1 MFSRIIIFLFILGTQ
16 YLGAQ
21 NLVLNHDFS
30 NLKGC
35 LDRRKHSQLATPPY
49 TGTYAPANDYV
60 DQFNHWFS
68 PPESGYPSWQFREA
82 ESYVAHHKS
91 CLTAPVDSV
100 VLVPIDIRDCHTIR
114 KATYFPKPVEGKG
127 YAGLRLMDS
136 VITQTVF
143 YPKYLFSS
151 LPCDSTTTYGIVA
164 GPKVHREEYERNFIE
179 TKLVQPLA
187 SNEDYVLEFAVV
199 RKARSLYSTGDIGAY
214 VSADTF
220 KYKDWKS
227 QIIQPQVQVV
237 DSVYN
242 SKQDYFKWTKV
253 KGSFTATG
261 GEQFLTIGNF
271 VDYNLSGASW
281 TAGYKK
287 VYIKPDPT
295 LDTAWDAAFATLS
308 TPADYFFDAVYLY
321 KSSDSVFAVNLPA
334 DTMLCPGDSL
344 TLYANHTN
352 TFKIQANK
360 TFKWSTGST
369 DSSITIGS
377 PGTYWVEVAYNNRWR
392 QYDTIVVDYYPTYQS
407 NLPKDTTICEDDFI
421 TLQVPTA
428 SGVSHQWS
436 NGSNTNTTSLSSE
449 GVHWLQSIT
458 PCGAVTDTITISY
471 YPKEDLG
478 LPTDTILCQGK
489 FVELVANNIIGA
501 AYRWNNGS
509 TTNSSIYYEEGTAT
523 LTVITKC
530 DTLQAT
536 TEIEENECEEPEV
549 YIPNSFTPNGDGLN
563 EYFEIVNLPADNS
576 LKVFNRWGE
585 MIYEA
590 APYRNDWDG
599 TLRTGEK
606 ALDGIYIFQ
615 LRYHWRNK
623 EVLKHDW
630 VHIMRP

>member
-1 MFSRIIIFLFILGTQ
+1 METKLQ
-16 YLGAQ
+16 Q
-21 NLVLNHDFS
+21 PLVQ
-30 NLKGC
+30 GEV
-35 LDRRKHSQLATPPY
+35 Y
-49 TGTYAPANDYV
+49 TLE
-60 DQFNHWFS
+60 F
-68 PPESGYPSWQFREA
+68 
-82 ESYVAHHKS
+82 
-91 CLTAPVDSV
+91 
-100 VLVPIDIRDCHTIR
+100 HTIR
-114 KATYFPKPVEGKG
+114 RAKN
-127 YAGLRLMDS
+127 
-136 VITQTVF
+136 F
-143 YPKYLFSS
+143 Y
-151 LPCDSTTTYGIVA
+151 TT
-164 GPKVHREEYERNFIE
+164 
-179 TKLVQPLA
+179 
-187 SNEDYVLEFAVV
+187 S
-199 RKARSLYSTGDIGAY
+199 DIGAY
-214 VSADTF
+214 VSQDTF
-220 KYKDWKS
+220 KYSDFR
-227 QIIQPQVQVV
+227 QQTIIPQVSAN

-242 SKQDYFKWTKV
+242 DKTNYQQWTHV
-253 KGSFTATG
+253 KGSFLAKG
-261 GEQFLTIGNF
+261 GEKFLTLGNF
-271 VDYNLSGASW
+271 TDYSLQGQPKKVFYTPIDTMYISVYNLR
-281 TAGYKK
+281 
-287 VYIKPDPT
+287 
-295 LDTAWDAAFATLS
+295 

-334 DTMLCPGDSL
+334 DTTLCPGDSL

-360 TFKWSTGST
+360 TFLWSTGST

-407 NLPKDTTICEDDFI
+407 NLPKDTTICEGSGI
-421 TLQVPTA
+421 TVQVPVQ

-501 AYRWNNGS
+501 DYRWNNGS
-509 TTNSSIYYEEGTAT
+509 TTNSSIYYEESTAT